1 MNSLILGT
9 ANFGGSYG
17 ISSQNKIAT
26 ESIEQIL
33 NMAQE
38 NGINHFDTAKSYG
51 DAEIILGKF
60 LNKSQ
65 PLHIDSKIALP
76 ECESVDS
83 IVNAVDES
91 LSNLGIPKLNTLYL
105 HNAELLSGN
114 NSLIIKQG
122 MEKVLDLGLADNLG
136 VSVYTF
142 KQLKEAKVVFP
153 LLSTFQILE
162 NICDRRLIHLKELID
177 FTNRGN
183 VVNIRS
189 VFLQGLLLMDL
200 KNLPAKFQEATK
212 SIENLNEYA
221 SENSVSV
228 LDLCIAYVRKIP
240 WVGSYLVGVES
251 TSQLKGILE
260 SSFELK
266 ENWETQ
272 ISSLPDDLKDP
283 RFW

>member
-1 MNSLILGT
+1 MKSLILGT
-9 ANFGGSYG
+9 ANFGGTYG
-17 ISSQNKIAT
+17 ISSQKKIAT

-33 NMAQE
+33 SVAQN

-60 LNKSQ
+60 LDKSQ
-65 PLHIDSKIALP
+65 PLFIDSKIALP

-83 IVNAVDES
+83 IVDAVNDS
-91 LSNLGIPKLNTLYL
+91 LNVLGIPKLNTLYL
-105 HNAELLSGN
+105 HNADLLSGN
-114 NSLIIKQG
+114 NSLVIKQG
-122 MEKVLDLGLADNLG
+122 MEKVLDLGLAANLG

-142 KQLKEAKVVFP
+142 KQLKEVKVEFP

-162 NICDRRLIHLKELID
+162 NICDRRLIHLKELVD
-177 FTNRGN
+177 FTNKGN

-189 VFLQGLLLMDL
+189 VFLQGLLLMNS
-200 KNLPAKFQEATK
+200 KNLTAKFHKATK
-212 SIENLNEYA
+212 SIENLNKYA
-221 SENSVSV
+221 SKNSVSV
-228 LDLCIAYVRKIP
+228 LDLCIAYVRDIP

-251 TSQLKGILE
+251 ISQLTEILK
-260 SSFELK
+260 SSFVLK

-272 ISSLPDDLKDP
+272 ISPLPEELKDP

>member
-1 MNSLILGT
+1 MKSLILGT
-9 ANFGGSYG
+9 ANFGGTYG
-17 ISSQNKIAT
+17 ISSQKKIAT

-33 NMAQE
+33 SVAQD

-60 LNKSQ
+60 LDKSQ
-65 PLHIDSKIALP
+65 PLFIDSKIALP
-76 ECESVDS
+76 ECESVNS
-83 IVNAVDES
+83 IVDAVNDS
-91 LSNLGIPKLNTLYL
+91 LNVLGIPKLNTLYL
-105 HNAELLSGN
+105 HNADLLLEN

-122 MEKVLDLGLADNLG
+122 MEKVLDLGLAANLG
-136 VSVYTF
+136 VSVYTL
-142 KQLKEAKVVFP
+142 KQLKEVHAEFP

-162 NICDRRLIHLKELID
+162 NICDRRLIHLKELVD
-177 FTNRGN
+177 FTNKGN

-189 VFLQGLLLMDL
+189 VFLQGLLLMSL
-200 KNLPAKFQEATK
+200 KNLPDRLQKATH
-212 SIENLNEYA
+212 SIEDLNKYA
-221 SENSVSV
+221 IENHVNV
-228 LDLCIAYVRKIP
+228 LDLCIAYVKKIP

-251 TSQLKGILE
+251 TSQLREILE

-272 ISSLPDDLKDP
+272 ILPLPEELKDP

>member
-1 MNSLILGT
+1 MKSLILGT

-33 NMAQE
+33 STAQE

-65 PLHIDSKIALP
+65 PLYIDSKIALP
-76 ECESVDS
+76 ECESVNS
-83 IVNAVDES
+83 IVNAVNNS
-91 LSNLGIPKLNTLYL
+91 LRALGIPKLNTLYL
-105 HNAELLSGN
+105 HNAELFTGN

-136 VSVYTF
+136 VSVYTL
-142 KQLKEAKVVFP
+142 KQLKEAKAEFP
-153 LLSTFQILE
+153 LLTTFQVLE

-177 FTNRGN
+177 FTNKGN
-183 VVNIRS
+183 IVNIRS
-189 VFLQGLLLMDL
+189 VFLQGLLLM
-200 KNLPAKFQEATK
+200 NLNNFPAKFQEATK
-212 SIENLNEYA
+212 SIENLNMYA
-221 SENSVSV
+221 IENGVKV
-228 LDLCIAYVRKIP
+228 LDLCIAYVKKIP
-240 WVGSYLVGVES
+240 WIGSYLIGVES
-251 TSQLKGILE
+251 TTQLREILE
-260 SSFELK
+260 SRFELK

-272 ISSLPDDLKDP
+272 ISPLPEELKDP

>member
-17 ISSQNKIAT
+17 VSSQNKIAT

-33 NMAQE
+33 NVAQQ

-51 DAEIILGKF
+51 EAEIILGKF

-83 IVNAVDES
+83 IVNAVHES

-136 VSVYTF
+136 VSVYTL
-142 KQLKEAKVVFP
+142 KQLKEAKAVFP

-189 VFLQGLLLMDL
+189 VFLQGLLLMHL

-212 SIENLNEYA
+212 SIENLNKYA

-266 ENWETQ
+266 EKWETQ
-272 ISSLPDDLKDP
+272 ISSLPDELKDP

>member
-33 NMAQE
+33 NIAQE

-76 ECESVDS
+76 ECESVNS
-83 IVNAVDES
+83 IVNAVHES

-136 VSVYTF
+136 VSIYTL
-142 KQLKEAKVVFP
+142 KQLKEAKAVFP

-200 KNLPAKFQEATK
+200 KNLPVKFQEATK
-212 SIENLNEYA
+212 SIENLNKYA
-221 SENSVSV
+221 SKNSVSV
-228 LDLCIAYVRKIP
+228 LDLCIAYVRKIS
-240 WVGSYLVGVES
+240 WVGNYLVGVES

-272 ISSLPDDLKDP
+272 ISSLPDELKDP

>member
-1 MNSLILGT
+1 MKSLILGT
-9 ANFGGSYG
+9 ANFGGPYG
-17 ISSQNKIAT
+17 VSNQNKIAN

-33 NMAQE
+33 SVAQE

-65 PLHIDSKIALP
+65 PLFIDSKIALP

-83 IVNAVDES
+83 IVDAVNDS
-91 LSNLGIPKLNTLYL
+91 LNVLGIPKLNTLYL
-105 HNAELLSGN
+105 HNADLLSGN
-114 NSLIIKQG
+114 NSLVIKQG
-122 MEKVLDLGLADNLG
+122 MEKVLDLGLAANLG

-142 KQLKEAKVVFP
+142 KQLKEVKVEFP

-162 NICDRRLIHLKELID
+162 NICDRRLIHLKELVD
-177 FTNRGN
+177 FTNKGN

-189 VFLQGLLLMDL
+189 VFLQGLLLMNS
-200 KNLPAKFQEATK
+200 KNLTAKFHKATK
-212 SIENLNEYA
+212 SIENLNKYA
-221 SENSVSV
+221 SKNSVSV
-228 LDLCIAYVRKIP
+228 LDLCIAYVRDIP

-251 TSQLKGILE
+251 ISQLTEILK
-260 SSFELK
+260 SSFVLK

-272 ISSLPDDLKDP
+272 ISPLPEELKDP